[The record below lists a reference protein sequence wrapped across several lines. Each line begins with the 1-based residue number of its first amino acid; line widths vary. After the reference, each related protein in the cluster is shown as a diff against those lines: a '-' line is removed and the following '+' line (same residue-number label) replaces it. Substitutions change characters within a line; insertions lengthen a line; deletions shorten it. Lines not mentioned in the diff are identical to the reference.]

1 LIFVTVGSQM
11 PFDRL
16 VQAMDDWAAYHPGQ
30 PVRAQIGRSTLRPAH
45 IQADE
50 VLTPEAFRQQVLAA
64 EVIVAHAG
72 MGSVLTA
79 IEFRKPL
86 VLMPRRGDL
95 RETRNDHQVATAKW
109 LAAKPGIQIVNS
121 GEELAEALQTALG
134 GGRQAPDAMAS
145 GPREALCTFLGGVL
159 KDAAGR

>member
-1 LIFVTVGSQM
+1 MIFLTVGSQM

-16 VQAMDDWAAYHPGQ
+16 VQAMDDWAACHPGH
-30 PVRAQIGRSTLRPAH
+30 PVHAQIGRSTLRPTHFRAE
-45 IQADE
+45 E
-50 VLTPEAFRQQVLAA
+50 VLTPAGFRQKVLAA
-64 EVIVAHAG
+64 DVIVAHAG

-109 LAAKPGIQIVNS
+109 LAAKPGIQIVNT
-121 GEELAEALQTALG
+121 GEELAVALQTALSG
-134 GGRQAPDAMAS
+134 GQAPDAMAS
-145 GPREALCTFLGGVL
+145 GPREALCAFLGGVL
-159 KDAAGR
+159 RNATRR